1 MVDQLLMGFGL
12 VLLFTPALIFLAILF
27 NKFDH
32 PNERRINTI
41 PIPTAGGV
49 AIYLAFFLTA
59 HFFNNGSLLPYFV
72 GGTIIAV
79 TGLIDDFRDGISAGA
94 KFVGQLAAVIA
105 FLVLSSS
112 PNYLISFIWM
122 LSVINI
128 INFIDGLDGLAGG
141 IILIAATALF
151 AWTYSLGFIHTA
163 GLLLILAG
171 SALGFLAFNFHPA
184 KIFLGDTGAMFIGF
198 IFAALAN
205 DSVLSEN
212 MVFNLPLLVLTLSV
226 PTLDT
231 FCAIVRRLQ
240 KGVPI
245 YQADRQHFHH
255 RLLELGLTQRQVA
268 LTAYML
274 TLTASALAL
283 ILVKLQS
290 WNQFIVLPI
299 VAAIYLY
306 GAGRIGMIKPLSLK
320 SERRVL

>member
-1 MVDQLLMGFGL
+1 M
-12 VLLFTPALIFLAILF
+12 
-27 NKFDH
+27 
-32 PNERRINTI
+32 
-41 PIPTAGGV
+41 
-49 AIYLAFFLTA
+49 
-59 HFFNNGSLLPYFV
+59 
-72 GGTIIAV
+72 
-79 TGLIDDFRDGISAGA
+79 
-94 KFVGQLAAVIA
+94 IA

-171 SALGFLAFNFHPA
+171 SALGFLAFNVHPA

-255 RLLELGLTQRQVA
+255 RLLELGLSQRQVA

-299 VAAIYLY
+299 VAAICLY